1 MNKHLKT
8 LDRLKSSGK
17 KICIVGAGGFGRE
30 TLCCLIDIIA
40 GTEMKIEDVA
50 CFMVTDNKVKVN
62 TLMGV
67 PVIPFTSFDPEKYDV
82 VVAIGDSITRKAVVE
97 SLPSETY
104 FATLIHPTAVMSDW
118 NTIGEGSIITAGV
131 IITCNVTIGKHAHLN
146 LYTTI
151 GHDCEAGEYFTTA
164 PSCNISGACKFGDGV
179 FIGTNASIKQGVE
192 ICNNVTIGMGGVVV
206 KNITEEGTYIG
217 MPVKKIKVPEIII
230 STI

>member
-8 LDRLKSSGK
+8 LDRLRSSGK
-17 KICIVGAGGFGRE
+17 KVCIVGAGGFGRE

-40 GTEMKIEDVA
+40 GTEFKIEEVA
-50 CFMVTDNKVKVN
+50 CFMVTDNKVKVS

-82 VVAIGDSITRKAVVE
+82 VVAIGDSITRKKVVD
-97 SLPSETY
+97 SLPENTEY
-104 FATLIHPTAVMSDW
+104 ATLIHPTAVMSDW
-118 NTIGEGSIITAGV
+118 NTIGEGGIITAGV
-131 IITCNVTIGKHAHLN
+131 IITCNVKIGNHAQLN

-151 GHDCEAGEYFTTA
+151 GHDCEAGDYFTTA
-164 PSCNISGACKFGDGV
+164 PSCNISGSCKFGDGV

-206 KNITEEGTYIG
+206 KDIIEEGTYVG
-217 MPVKKIKVPEIII
+217 MPVKKMRLPEKIV